1 MLASGVY
8 FTTYEW
14 LKRKLIPD
22 PNVISPSR
30 TMLAGGVAGVIQWIP
45 AIPFDVI
52 KSRLQTAPEGA
63 YPGGLIDVLEV
74 LIKEEGVRG
83 LYKGAVP
90 VLIRS

>member
-1 MLASGVY
+1 
-8 FTTYEW
+8 
-14 LKRKLIPD
+14 
-22 PNVISPSR
+22 
-30 TMLAGGVAGVIQWIP
+30 MLAGGVAGVIQWIP

-90 VLIRS
+90 VLIRGFPANAACFLGYELSMSFFNMHRS

>member
-1 MLASGVY
+1 M
-8 FTTYEW
+8 TYEW
-14 LKRKLIPD
+14 MKAELIFD
-22 PNVISPSR
+22 EKVISPLR

-45 AIPFDVI
+45 AVPFDVL

-63 YPGGLIDVLEV
+63 YPGGLIDVLKV

-90 VLIRS
+90 LMIR